1 MSVPW
6 RATRKPGTSPAT
18 PSEQKLIGIYSST
31 RLDIM
36 ELEHLIAD
44 GEGLSEQDLKRLDKA
59 VTVIKVGFKLVKL
72 VLKKHGYQKTK
83 PTVKEKV

>member
-1 MSVPW
+1 
-6 RATRKPGTSPAT
+6 
-18 PSEQKLIGIYSST
+18 
-31 RLDIM
+31 M